1 MAKSHLEKYLG
12 RRRRTM
18 FVHSGANVT
27 FPVMSVV
34 AFFARKNTPQRTV
47 CYRFTDGDR
56 TVRTHSGWRGSVK
69 HSPCSSRRG
78 GVSPPGAM
86 SAFLLSCLPEVP
98 SGRCL
103 SQTGQCTRDP
113 AVRATDPSQS
123 DGAI

>member
-1 MAKSHLEKYLG
+1 MAKSHLEKCLG

-34 AFFARKNTPQRTV
+34 AFSARKNTPQRTV

-69 HSPCSSRRG
+69 NLAVLLPTRG
-78 GVSPPGAM
+78 CVPSWCDVCF
-86 SAFLLSCLPEVP
+86 SAFLSARGPLRALPVP
-98 SGRCL
+98 DRSVHQGPGC
-103 SQTGQCTRDP
+103 
-113 AVRATDPSQS
+113 QS
-123 DGAI
+123 H